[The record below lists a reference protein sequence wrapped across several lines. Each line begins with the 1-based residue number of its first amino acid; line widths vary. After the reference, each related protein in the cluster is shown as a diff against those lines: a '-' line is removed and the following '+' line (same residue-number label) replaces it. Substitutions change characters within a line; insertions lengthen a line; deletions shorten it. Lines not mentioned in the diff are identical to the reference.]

1 MKNSLSFIYLFLLT
15 LLVSNSAIGQTNE
28 IGNIVNSIVQYNSQ
42 HLSEKIYLH
51 TDKSVYINNEV
62 CWFKIYA
69 VDGFF
74 HQPLSLNKVVY
85 VELLDDK
92 NQVVLQ
98 DKIEMTDAKG
108 NGSFL
113 LPANIPTGNY
123 QIIAYTN
130 WMKNFDQSFFFKKTI
145 KIINTLYSPELVSN
159 KNTNNQISIFPESG
173 NLLNGVINRLG
184 FSIKTAYGN
193 SEEAKGWL
201 IKNNIDTI
209 LSVKTIHGGLGQF
222 SFTPSSQDVYKL
234 VLQTTNGYTE
244 QKLPSITNTGWILQ
258 LNQSSNNISGT
269 VFNTNKDEKVF
280 LIIHCRGIVKK
291 AFAIKT
297 TDGRVN
303 VDVPNEILGE
313 GINTFTLFNSDKQ
326 PVAERLF
333 FKFPSKTNAILK
345 TESAYYKKR
354 QKINFSV
361 ETKFS
366 TDFESSISVYK
377 IDSLQPFDQIN
388 IENYLWLSSDL
399 VGQIEKPAYY
409 FDETNKDR
417 FEAMDNLMLTQGW
430 RRFSMDIIN
439 ENNVAKLSFL
449 PELGGSI
456 ITGKVLSN
464 KKDPSINTVGYISS
478 PSKKSTFQSAISDSL
493 GKIQFELN
501 QFNNNGQIIA
511 QVDDAGNKIE
521 LDNPFVMHKESTNSL
536 KSIDI
541 IKLPKQ
547 ILGTTHKNL
556 QIQQLYQPNSTN
568 QFKDLQNDT
577 IPFYHKAD
585 RTYFLDDYAR
595 FATLE
600 EVIREYVTPV
610 TLVKKKEKYQLFVYD
625 EAYKKFFET
634 NPLVLLDGV
643 VIKDIDKLLEYDPLK
658 IRKVDIISR
667 QYYLGNISYNGII
680 NFTTYSGKLE
690 AFEIDPTAVVLNY
703 KGLQEQRI
711 FAAPVYETQFQ
722 IDNRT
727 PDFRQVLYWNP
738 HFKFNQNG
746 KQAFYSSDIPG
757 KYVLNIQGISSSGK
771 FLNEHVYFEV
781 R

>member
-1 MKNSLSFIYLFLLT
+1 MKKLHSFIYLFLLT
-15 LLVSNSAIGQTNE
+15 LLVSNSVIAQTNN
-28 IGNIVNSIVQYNSQ
+28 IGNIVNSIEQYNIK
-42 HLSEKIYLH
+42 HLPEKLFLH

-74 HQPLSLNKVVY
+74 HQPLSLNKVAY
-85 VELLDDK
+85 VELLDEK
-92 NQVVLQ
+92 NQVVVQ
-98 DKIEMTDAKG
+98 EKIEMSDAMG
-108 NGSFL
+108 NGSFV

-130 WMKNFDQSFFFKKTI
+130 WMKNFDHSFFFKKTI
-145 KIINTLYSPELVSN
+145 KVINTIYSPELVTN
-159 KNTNNQISIFPESG
+159 KSINNQITIFPESG
-173 NLLNGVINRLG
+173 TLLNGVINRIG
-184 FSIKTAYGN
+184 FSLKTAFGY
-193 SEEAKGWL
+193 SEDAKGWL

-209 LSVKTIHGGLGQF
+209 IPVQTIHGGLGQF
-222 SFTPSSQDVYKL
+222 SFIPNSQDVYKL
-234 VLQTTNGYTE
+234 VLQTSNGYTE
-244 QKLPSITNTGWILQ
+244 QKLPSITNAGWMLQ
-258 LNQSSNNISGT
+258 LNQSSNNINST
-269 VFNTNKDEKVF
+269 IFNSNKDERVF

-291 AFAIKT
+291 ALAIKT
-297 TDGRVN
+297 TDGKVN

-313 GINTFTLFNSDKQ
+313 GINTFTLFNSDML

-354 QKINFSV
+354 QKVNFSI
-361 ETKFS
+361 ETKFL

-399 VGQIEKPAYY
+399 VGRIDKPAYY
-409 FDETNKDR
+409 FDDTNKDR

-430 RRFSMDIIN
+430 RRFSMDMTN
-439 ENNVAKLSFL
+439 ENNESKLTFL
-449 PELGGSI
+449 PELGGLI
-456 ITGKVLSN
+456 ITGKVLTN
-464 KKDPSINTVGYISS
+464 KKDPVINTVGYISS
-478 PSKKSTFQSAISDSL
+478 PSKKSTFKSAISDNI
-493 GKIQFELN
+493 GKIQFELK

-521 LDNPFVMHKESTNSL
+521 LDNPFVMHEESINGLNSL
-536 KSIDI
+536 DI
-541 IKLPKQ
+541 TKLPKQ
-547 ILGTTHKNL
+547 NLGTTHKNL
-556 QIQQLYQPNSTN
+556 QIQQLYQPHSNI
-568 QFKDLQNDT
+568 QFKELQNDT

-610 TLVKKKEKYQLFVYD
+610 TLVKKKDKYQLFVYD

-690 AFEIDPTAVVLNY
+690 AFEIDPAAVVLNY

-727 PDFRQVLYWNP
+727 PDFRQILYWNP
-738 HFKFNQNG
+738 NFKFNQNG
-746 KQAFYSSDIPG
+746 NQSFYASDIPG
-757 KYVLNIQGISSSGK
+757 KYVLNIQGMSSKGK
-771 FLNEHVYFEV
+771 LLNEHVYFEV